1 MRLALNEAR
10 DAFNQGEVPIG
21 AVIVSGGSIVGRGHN
36 LVETLTDVTA
46 HAEIQALTAAS
57 ATLGG
62 KYLPDCTLYVT
73 VEPCV
78 MCAGALAWSQIGRIV
93 YGASDPKRGYTR
105 IGNAMLHPDTRTA
118 TDCKCHTTTNT
129 ATNSSPC
136 VATDTTS
143 PARGASDGEY
153 CMSPGTSPCAITNF
167 TATRIAQCATSPA
180 RGTSDDGVATQN
192 GMVATPP
199 ARVASYAADTAPHRA
214 DTTPP
219 ARGTSEDG
227 VATHNGMVA
236 TPPSRVAS
244 YATDTTSPTR
254 GASDEAADKLLLHPK
269 TRVTAGVLAAECEA
283 LMSEFFMKLR
293 R

>member
-1 MRLALNEAR
+1 MEVTAQTDEKYMRLALNEAR

-199 ARVASYAADTAPHRA
+199 
-214 DTTPP
+214 
-219 ARGTSEDG
+219 
-227 VATHNGMVA
+227 
-236 TPPSRVAS
+236 SRVAS

>member
-1 MRLALNEAR
+1 MEVTAQTDEKYMRLALNEAR

-118 TDCKCHTTTNT
+118 TDCKCHTATDTATNT
-129 ATNSSPC
+129 ANNSSPC
-136 VATDTTS
+136 VATDTTT
-143 PARGASDGEY
+143 PARGASDGE
-153 CMSPGTSPCAITNF
+153 CRMSPGTSPCAITNF
-167 TATRIAQCATSPA
+167 TATRLAQCTTSPA
-180 RGTSDDGVATQN
+180 RGTSNDGVAAQN
-192 GMVATPP
+192 GMVATPT
-199 ARVASYAADTAPHRA
+199 ARVESYAADTAPHRA

-219 ARGTSEDG
+219 ARGT
-227 VATHNGMVA
+227 
-236 TPPSRVAS
+236 
-244 YATDTTSPTR
+244 
-254 GASDEAADKLLLHPK
+254 SDEAADKLLLHPK

-283 LMSEFFMKLR
+283 LMSEFFVKLR